1 MEFLYL
7 VAGITVGFGLGYLLK
22 SNKSGIAEIDNGK
35 NDEWEK
41 LIPENAVLQAT
52 VSAKEEQIN
61 KLELDIKDE
70 REGHDYAK
78 NKLAKAE
85 QTLLLQ
91 KEKIASQKIE
101 IDNLHHKLSK
111 EFESIANRILHENT
125 NQLSKINN
133 ERLGLTLKPLGE
145 KIKAF
150 EEKIEQNGKEREGL
164 KEQIKLLHD
173 LNKNMAQEAKNL
185 TKALKGDSK
194 QQGNWGEMILEKILE
209 DSGLVKGKEYK
220 LEHTTYNQE
229 GVKIRPDAIINLP
242 DRKHVVVDS
251 KVSLTAYEQLVNAE
265 NEHERD
271 IFMRRHVDSVKNHI
285 KQLSEKSYQT
295 SVDLNTPDFVLL
307 FMPIEA
313 SFSVALQA
321 SPDIFTFAWE
331 KRIVLVSPTT
341 LLATLRTIA
350 SIWKQERQTKN
361 AIEIARQSGA
371 MYDKFVAFVEDLKK
385 IGVQLHHTQKSYDL
399 AFNKLT
405 DGKGTL
411 ISRAEKLKEL
421 GARTSKD
428 LDSNL
433 LDS

>member
-1 MEFLYL
+1 MEFIYL
-7 VAGITVGFGLGYLLK
+7 VAGIAVGFGFGYLLK
-22 SNKSGIAEIDNGK
+22 SNKSGVVGIDNPK
-35 NDEWEK
+35 KEEFER
-41 LIPENAVLQAT
+41 LIPENAVLKAT
-52 VSAKEEQIN
+52 VNTKEEQIN

-91 KEKIASQKIE
+91 NEKIASQKTE

-111 EFESIANRILHENT
+111 EFESIANRILNENT

-145 KIKAF
+145 RIKSF

-220 LEHTTYNQE
+220 LEHTTYNQTGE
-229 GVKIRPDAIINLP
+229 KIRPDAIINLP
-242 DRKHVVVDS
+242 DNKHVIVDS
-251 KVSLTAYEQLVNAE
+251 KVSLTAYERIVNTE
-265 NEHERD
+265 NEQERD
-271 IFMRRHVDSVKNHI
+271 IFVRRHVDSVKSHI

-295 SVDLNTPDFVLL
+295 SIDLNTPDFVLL

-321 SPDIFTFAWE
+321 SPEIFTFAWE

-385 IGVQLHHTQKSYDL
+385 IGIQLQHTQKSYDL